1 MEVTQNFTCE
11 CNGHTHMYKNKS
23 GLVQHKKSAAHQSWE
38 TTKEL
43 RDERCRRTLL
53 ENQNASL
60 KKEITDLKDE
70 LRRVYRRIINL
81 ENDSI
86 ES

>member
-11 CNGHTHMYKNKS
+11 CNGHTHMYKSRS

-43 RDERCRRTLL
+43 KDERCRRTLL
-53 ENQNASL
+53 ENQNAAL
-60 KKEITDLKDE
+60 KKEISDLKEE
-70 LRRVYRRIINL
+70 LRRVYRRIIL

>member
-1 MEVTQNFTCE
+1 
-11 CNGHTHMYKNKS
+11 MYKNKS